1 MTDGSNGGSTLN
13 IRNEADQSAPLGI
26 ATTRYEDRMASAVSG
41 AGNATAH
48 FDAHEALCGAGV
60 LFLLPALL
68 AQGLLKTKEVYHVPQ
83 NHYYGL
89 ESIILTL
96 AFMALGRIKNPEQ
109 LKQCKPGEI
118 GKIVGLD
125 RIPEVRCLRDKI
137 KLLTSQNQAQNL
149 NHLLI
154 NHWYS
159 KPSEEASFLYIDGH
173 VRIYYGHQA
182 NLPAKFVSRQ
192 KLCLSATTEYWV
204 NDAAGLPVMMVTGE
218 LTEKL
223 QHAIEQYIIPELQKT
238 ILLPW
243 PPLSKPAKKINNLNE
258 QQAAAATRQTDT
270 KEQVVIDQNPE
281 QAADA
286 TPVCTLVFD
295 REAYEPAFFER
306 LWKQHRIAII
316 TYRKNVKDSWS
327 EQSFTS
333 SEVRVLDQ
341 TITMQLCEKE
351 SVLGGVTF
359 REIRRLT
366 DSGHQTAIITTN
378 RVISTPTAAGRMFG
392 RWSQENFFRY
402 MIMDYDFDKMIQ
414 FGTEAIDE
422 NKEVVNPRYR
432 QLTHKL
438 KKQKEKTQRLK
449 AKLYPLTEQS
459 IEASLD
465 EMPALLNKQTALL
478 EQIEK
483 HQQTEQQI
491 QDERNKILPRI
502 KLKEMPLQSRYNK
515 LKQESKM
522 LMNIIKMIC
531 YRAETA
537 VANELGAGLYNAK
550 DDKRMLVKQIIQ
562 NNADL
567 LPDYENKTLTVVLHT
582 LSAPRFN
589 NAAAKLAQ
597 LLNQTETIFPG
608 TDLKRKFQI
617 SALSDCEK

>member
-1 MTDGSNGGSTLN
+1 M
-13 IRNEADQSAPLGI
+13 
-26 ATTRYEDRMASAVSG
+26 
-41 AGNATAH
+41 
-48 FDAHEALCGAGV
+48 
-60 LFLLPALL
+60 L
-68 AQGLLKTKEVYHVPQ
+68 AQGLLKTKEVYNVPQ

-96 AFMALGRIKNPEQ
+96 AFMALARIKNPEQ

-118 GKIVGLD
+118 GKIIGLD

-137 KLLTSQNQAQNL
+137 KLLTNQNQAQNL

-154 NHWYS
+154 DHWYS
-159 KPSEEASFLYIDGH
+159 SPSEETSFLYIDGH
-173 VRIYYGHQA
+173 VRIYYGHKA

-223 QHAIEQYIIPELQKT
+223 QYAIEQHIIPELQKT
-238 ILLPW
+238 VLLPC
-243 PPLSKPAKKINNLNE
+243 PPLATPAEKTNNQHEE
-258 QQAAAATRQTDT
+258 QPAPA
-270 KEQVVIDQNPE
+270 
-281 QAADA
+281 
-286 TPVCTLVFD
+286 PVCTLVFD

-306 LWKQHRIAII
+306 LWKEHRIAIL
-316 TYRKNVKDSWS
+316 TYRKNVKDSWP
-327 EQSFTS
+327 EPSFTS
-333 SEVRVLDQ
+333 KEVKVLDQ
-341 TITMQLCEKE
+341 TITMHLCEQE
-351 SVLGGVTF
+351 TILGGVTF

-366 DSGHQTAIITTN
+366 PSGHQTAIITTN
-378 RVISTPTAAGRMFG
+378 RVISTSVAAGRMFG

-414 FGTEAIDE
+414 FGTEVIDE
-422 NKEVVNPRYR
+422 NKEVVNPVYR
-432 QLTHKL
+432 QLSQKL
-438 KKQKEKTQRLK
+438 KKEKEKTARIK
-449 AKLYPLTEQS
+449 ARLYPLTEQS

-465 EMPALLNKQTALL
+465 QMPALFSRQTALL

-491 QDERNKILPRI
+491 AEQRSKLPPRI
-502 KLKEMPLQSRYNK
+502 KLKDMPSQNRYNK

-537 VANELGAGLYNAK
+537 VANELGAGLYNTK
-550 DDKRMLVKQIIQ
+550 NEKRMLVKQIIQ

-567 LPDYENKTLTVVLHT
+567 LPDYENKTLTVILHT

-589 NAAAKLAQ
+589 IAAAKLAQ

-608 TDLKRKFQI
+608 TDLQLIFKI
-617 SALSDCEK
+617 SALSNCEK

>member
-1 MTDGSNGGSTLN
+1 M
-13 IRNEADQSAPLGI
+13 
-26 ATTRYEDRMASAVSG
+26 ATAVLG
-41 AGNATAH
+41 AGNATVQ
-48 FDAHEALCGAGV
+48 FNEHEGLCGAGI

-68 AQGLLKTKEVYHVPQ
+68 AQGLLKTKEVYAVPQ

-96 AFMALGRIKNPEQ
+96 AFMALARIKNPEQ

-118 GKIVGLD
+118 GKIIGLD

-137 KLLTSQNQAQNL
+137 KLLTKQEQAQKL

-154 NHWYS
+154 DHWYS
-159 KPSEEASFLYIDGH
+159 QPSEEASFLYIDGH
-173 VRIYYGHQA
+173 VRIYYGYQA
-182 NLPAKFVSRQ
+182 NLPAKFISRQ

-204 NDAAGLPVMMVTGE
+204 NDASGLPVMMVTGE

-223 QHAIEQYIIPELQKT
+223 QQAIEQYIIPQLQQT
-238 ILLPW
+238 VLLPTSSLPANKEAGEEKIDNQNEVKADDQ
-243 PPLSKPAKKINNLNE
+243 PPA
-258 QQAAAATRQTDT
+258 
-270 KEQVVIDQNPE
+270 
-281 QAADA
+281 
-286 TPVCTLVFD
+286 CTLVFD

-306 LWKQHRIAII
+306 LWQQYRIAII
-316 TYRKNVKDSWS
+316 TYRKNVKDQWPQ
-327 EQSFTS
+327 QSFKSTD
-333 SEVRVLDQ
+333 VKVLEQ
-341 TITMQLCEKE
+341 TLTMQICEQE
-351 SVLGGVTF
+351 TTLGGVCF

-378 RVISTPTAAGRMFG
+378 TIITTEVAAGRMFG

-422 NKEVVNPRYR
+422 NKEVVNPQYR
-432 QLTHKL
+432 QMSHRL
-438 KKQKEKTQRLK
+438 KKEKEKTARLK

-465 EMPALLNKQTALL
+465 QMPELIIKQTALI
-478 EQIEK
+478 EQIET

-491 QDERNKILPRI
+491 QEQRSIIPARI
-502 KLKEMPLQSRYNK
+502 KLKDMPSQTRYNK

-537 VANELGAGLYNAK
+537 VANELGGHLLNAK
-550 DDKRMLVKQIIQ
+550 DEKRMLVKQIIQ

-567 LPDYENKTLTVVLHT
+567 VPDYENKTLTVVLHT
-582 LSAPRFN
+582 LSAPRYN
-589 NAAAKLAQ
+589 QAAAKLADI
-597 LLNQTETIFPG
+597 LNQTETIFPE
-608 TDLKRKFQI
+608 TDLQLKFKI
-617 SALSDCEK
+617 SAVSNCEK